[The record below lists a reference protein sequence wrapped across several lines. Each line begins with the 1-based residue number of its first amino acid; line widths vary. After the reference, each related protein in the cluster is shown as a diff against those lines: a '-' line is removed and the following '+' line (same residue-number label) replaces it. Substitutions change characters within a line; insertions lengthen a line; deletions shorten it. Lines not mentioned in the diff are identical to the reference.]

1 MKYNILI
8 TDILIK
14 DFAYVYKK
22 DFSVDCLWKL
32 ENKIDFSKYQG
43 IVVTGGFKTDKKF
56 LKKFKNLNIVSV
68 FGVGYDGVDLNYCK
82 NNNIVITNTPKVLT
96 DDVADLALGLM
107 MSLSRRIN
115 EAHNFILKKK
125 WSKKPFELTTSLTN
139 KTVGI
144 VGMGQI
150 GKAFSKRVKS
160 LSMKIVYFGPNKKN
174 LNYKYFKNLKEMAS
188 LIDVMVI
195 TCIGGSK
202 TKGLINKS
210 ILKLMKPSSIIVNVS
225 RGSVINEVHLLE
237 ALNKNL
243 IGGAALD
250 VFEME
255 PKINNKFLKLK
266 NVLLSP
272 HNGSAT
278 LETRERMANISSQNL
293 LNYLYSKKL
302 KNNVRY

>member
-14 DFAYVYKK
+14 DFVHVYKK

-32 ENKIDFSKYQG
+32 GSKINFNKYEG

-56 LKKFKNLNIVSV
+56 LKKFKNLKIVSV

-82 NNNIVITNTPKVLT
+82 NNKIVITNTPKVLT

-107 MSLSRRIN
+107 MSLSRKIN

-125 WSKKPFELTTSLTN
+125 WSKRPFELTTSLTN

-144 VGMGQI
+144 VGMGEI
-150 GKAFSKRVKS
+150 GKAFSKRVKT
-160 LSMKIVYFGPNKKN
+160 LSMKIVYFGPNKKK
-174 LNYKYFKNLKEMAS
+174 LKYKYFKNLKDMAS
-188 LIDVMVI
+188 VIDVMVI
-195 TCIGGSK
+195 TCIGGRK
-202 TKGLINKS
+202 TKDLINKT
-210 ILKLMKPSSIIVNVS
+210 ILKLMKPSAIIINVS

-237 ALNKNL
+237 VLNQNL
-243 IGGAALD
+243 IAGAALD
-250 VFEME
+250 VFKME

-278 LETRERMANISSQNL
+278 FETREKMANISSQNL
-293 LNYLYSKKL
+293 LNLLYLNKSKNRVK
-302 KNNVRY
+302 Y

>member
-8 TDILIK
+8 TDVLIK
-14 DFAYVYKK
+14 QFLHVYKK

-32 ENKIDFSKYQG
+32 ESKIDFNKYQG

-56 LKKFKNLNIVSV
+56 LKKFKNLKIVSV

-82 NNNIVITNTPKVLT
+82 NNKIVITNTPKVLT

-107 MSLSRRIN
+107 ISLSRRIN
-115 EAHNFILKKK
+115 GAHNFILKKK
-125 WSKKPFELTTSLTN
+125 WSEKPFELTTSLTN

-144 VGMGQI
+144 VGMGEI

-174 LNYKYFKNLKEMAS
+174 LKYKYFKNLKDMAS
-188 LIDVMVI
+188 VIDAMVI
-195 TCIGGSK
+195 TCIGGRK
-202 TKGLINKS
+202 TKDLINKT
-210 ILKLMKPSSIIVNVS
+210 IFKLMKPSSIIVNVS

-278 LETRERMANISSQNL
+278 FETREKMAKLSSRNIS
-293 LNYLYSKKL
+293 NYLYSKKL
-302 KNNVRY
+302 KNKVRY

>member
-1 MKYNILI
+1 MKCNILI

-14 DFAYVYKK
+14 DFVHVYKK

-32 ENKIDFSKYQG
+32 ESKIDFSKYQG

-56 LKKFKNLNIVSV
+56 LKKFKNLKIVSV

-82 NNNIVITNTPKVLT
+82 KNKIVIANTPKVLT

-144 VGMGQI
+144 VGMGEI

-160 LSMKIVYFGPNKKN
+160 LSMKIVYFGPNKKD
-174 LNYKYFKNLKEMAS
+174 LKYKYFKNLKDMAS
-188 LIDVMVI
+188 VIDVMVI
-195 TCIGGSK
+195 TCIGGRK
-202 TKGLINKS
+202 TKDLVNKT
-210 ILKLMKPSSIIVNVS
+210 ILKIMKPSAIIVNVS
-225 RGSVINEVHLLE
+225 RGSVINEVHLLD
-237 ALNKNL
+237 ALNKNS
-243 IGGAALD
+243 IAGAALD
-250 VFEME
+250 VFKME

-278 LETRERMANISSQNL
+278 FETREKMANASSQNL
-293 LNYLYSKKL
+293 LNLLYLKKL
-302 KNNVRY
+302 KNRVQY

>member
-14 DFAYVYKK
+14 DFVHVYKK

-32 ENKIDFSKYQG
+32 ESKIDFNKYQG

-56 LKKFKNLNIVSV
+56 LKKFKNLKIVSV

-82 NNNIVITNTPKVLT
+82 NNKIVITNTPKVLT
-96 DDVADLALGLM
+96 DDVADLAVGLM

-115 EAHNFILKKK
+115 DAHNFILKKK

-144 VGMGQI
+144 VGMGEI
-150 GKAFSKRVKS
+150 GKAFSKRIKL
-160 LSMKIVYFGPNKKN
+160 LSMNIVYFGPNKKN
-174 LNYKYFKNLKEMAS
+174 LKYKYFKNLKDMAS
-188 LIDVMVI
+188 VIDVMVV
-195 TCIGGSK
+195 TCIGGSE
-202 TKGLINKS
+202 TKHLINKG
-210 ILKLMKPSSIIVNVS
+210 ILKLMKPSSIIINVS
-225 RGSVINEVHLLE
+225 RGYVINEDHLLD
-237 ALNKNL
+237 ALNKNS

-250 VFEME
+250 VFKME

-278 LETRERMANISSQNL
+278 FETREKMANTSSQNL
-293 LNYLYSKKL
+293 LNLLYLKIL
-302 KNNVRY
+302 KNRVQY

>member
-14 DFAYVYKK
+14 DFVHVYKK

-32 ENKIDFSKYQG
+32 ESKIDFSKYQG

-56 LKKFKNLNIVSV
+56 LKKFKNLKIVSV

-82 NNNIVITNTPKVLT
+82 NNNIYVTNTPKVLT

-107 MSLSRRIN
+107 MSLSRKIN

-125 WSKKPFELTTSLTN
+125 WSKRPFELTTSLTN

-144 VGMGQI
+144 VGMGEI
-150 GKAFSKRVKS
+150 GKAFSKRVKT
-160 LSMKIVYFGPNKKN
+160 LSMKIVYFGPNKKK
-174 LNYKYFKNLKEMAS
+174 LKYKYFKNLKDMAS
-188 LIDVMVI
+188 VIDVMVI
-195 TCIGGSK
+195 TCIGGRK
-202 TKGLINKS
+202 TKDLINKT
-210 ILKLMKPSSIIVNVS
+210 IFKLMKPSSIIVNVS
-225 RGSVINEVHLLE
+225 RGSVINEVHLLD

-243 IGGAALD
+243 ISGAALD

-278 LETRERMANISSQNL
+278 FETREKMANISSQNL
-293 LNYLYSKKL
+293 LNLLYLNKSKNRVK
-302 KNNVRY
+302 Y

>member
-14 DFAYVYKK
+14 DFVHVYKK

-32 ENKIDFSKYQG
+32 ESKIDFNKYQG

-56 LKKFKNLNIVSV
+56 LKKFKNLKIVSV
-68 FGVGYDGVDLNYCK
+68 FGVGYDGVD
-82 NNNIVITNTPKVLT
+82 NNIVITNTPKVLT

-144 VGMGQI
+144 VGMGEI
-150 GKAFSKRVKS
+150 GKAFSKRVKT
-160 LSMKIVYFGPNKKN
+160 LSMKIVYFGPNKKK
-174 LNYKYFKNLKEMAS
+174 LKYKYFKNLKDMAS
-188 LIDVMVI
+188 VIDVMVI
-195 TCIGGSK
+195 TCIGGRK
-202 TKGLINKS
+202 TKDLINKT
-210 ILKLMKPSSIIVNVS
+210 IFKLMKPSSIIINVS
-225 RGSVINEVHLLE
+225 RGSVINEVHLLD

-243 IGGAALD
+243 ISGAALD
-250 VFEME
+250 VFKME

-278 LETRERMANISSQNL
+278 FETREKMANTSSQNL
-293 LNYLYSKKL
+293 LNLLYLKKL
-302 KNNVRY
+302 KNRVQY

>member
-1 MKYNILI
+1 MKLNILI

-14 DFAYVYKK
+14 DFIPVYKK
-22 DFSVDCLWKL
+22 NFIVDCLWQLKS
-32 ENKIDFSKYQG
+32 KIDFSKYQG
-43 IVVTGGFKTDKKF
+43 IVVTGGFNTDKKF
-56 LKKFKNLNIVSV
+56 LKKFKNLKIVSV

-82 NNNIVITNTPKVLT
+82 NNKIVITNTPKVLT

-107 MSLSRRIN
+107 MSLSRKIN

-125 WSKKPFELTTSLTN
+125 WSKKPFELTTSLTD

-144 VGMGQI
+144 VGMGEI

-174 LNYKYFKNLKEMAS
+174 LKYKYFKNLKDMAS
-188 LIDVMVI
+188 VIDVMVV
-195 TCIGGSK
+195 TCIGGSE
-202 TKGLINKS
+202 TKHLINKS
-210 ILKLMKPSSIIVNVS
+210 ILKLMKPSSIIINVS
-225 RGSVINEVHLLE
+225 RGSVINEVHLLD

-278 LETRERMANISSQNL
+278 FDTRLRMAKISSQNIS
-293 LNYLYSKKL
+293 NYLYLKKL
-302 KNNVRY
+302 KNKVKY

>member
-14 DFAYVYKK
+14 DFVHVYKK
-22 DFSVDCLWKL
+22 DFNVDCLWKL
-32 ENKIDFSKYQG
+32 KNKIDFSKYQG

-56 LKKFKNLNIVSV
+56 LKKFKNLKIVSV

-82 NNNIVITNTPKVLT
+82 NNKIVITNTPKVLT

-144 VGMGQI
+144 VGMGEI
-150 GKAFSKRVKS
+150 GKAVSKRVNS
-160 LSMKIVYFGPNKKN
+160 LSMKIVYFGPNKKK
-174 LNYKYFKNLKEMAS
+174 LKYKYFKNLKDMAS
-188 LIDVMVI
+188 VIDVMVI
-195 TCIGGSK
+195 TCIGGRK
-202 TKGLINKS
+202 TKDLINKT
-210 ILKLMKPSSIIVNVS
+210 IFKLMKPSSIIVNVS

-278 LETRERMANISSQNL
+278 FETREKMANISSQNL
-293 LNYLYSKKL
+293 LNLLYLNKSKNRVK
-302 KNNVRY
+302 Y

>member
-8 TDILIK
+8 TDILMK
-14 DFAYVYKK
+14 DFVHVYKK
-22 DFSVDCLWKL
+22 NFSVDCLWKL
-32 ENKIDFSKYQG
+32 ESKIDFNKYQG

-56 LKKFKNLNIVSV
+56 LKKFKNLKIVSV

-82 NNNIVITNTPKVLT
+82 NNKIVITNTPKVLT

-107 MSLSRRIN
+107 MSLSRKIN

-125 WSKKPFELTTSLTN
+125 WSKRPFELTTSLTN

-144 VGMGQI
+144 VGMGEI
-150 GKAFSKRVKS
+150 GKAFSKRVKT
-160 LSMKIVYFGPNKKN
+160 LSMKIVYFGPNKKK
-174 LNYKYFKNLKEMAS
+174 LKYKYFKNLKDMAS
-188 LIDVMVI
+188 VIDVMVI
-195 TCIGGSK
+195 TCIGGRK
-202 TKGLINKS
+202 TKDLINKT
-210 ILKLMKPSSIIVNVS
+210 IFKLMKPSSIIVNVS
-225 RGSVINEVHLLE
+225 RGSVINEVHLLD

-243 IGGAALD
+243 ISGAALD

-278 LETRERMANISSQNL
+278 FETREKMAYISSQNL
-293 LNYLYSKKL
+293 LNLLYFNKL
-302 KNNVRY
+302 KNRVKY

>member
-8 TDILIK
+8 TDVLIK
-14 DFAYVYKK
+14 DFVHVYKK

-32 ENKIDFSKYQG
+32 ESKIDFNKYQG

-56 LKKFKNLNIVSV
+56 LKRFKNLKIVSV

-82 NNNIVITNTPKVLT
+82 NNKIVITNTPKVLT

-107 MSLSRRIN
+107 MSLSRKIN

-125 WSKKPFELTTSLTN
+125 WSKRPFELTTSLTN

-144 VGMGQI
+144 VGMGEI
-150 GKAFSKRVKS
+150 GKAFSKRVKT
-160 LSMKIVYFGPNKKN
+160 LSMKIVYFGPNKKK
-174 LNYKYFKNLKEMAS
+174 LKYKYFKNLKDMAS
-188 LIDVMVI
+188 VIDVMVI
-195 TCIGGSK
+195 TCIGGRK
-202 TKGLINKS
+202 TKDLINKN
-210 ILKLMKPSSIIVNVS
+210 IFKLMKPSSIIVNVS
-225 RGSVINEVHLLE
+225 RGSVINEVHLLD

-243 IGGAALD
+243 ISGAALD

-278 LETRERMANISSQNL
+278 LETREKMANISSQNL
-293 LNYLYSKKL
+293 LNLLYLNKT
-302 KNNVRY
+302 KNRVKY

>member
-1 MKYNILI
+1 MKLNILI

-14 DFAYVYKK
+14 DFVPVYKK
-22 DFSVDCLWKL
+22 DFNVDCLWQL
-32 ENKIDFSKYQG
+32 RNKIEFSKYEA

-56 LKKFKNLNIVSV
+56 LTKFKNLKIVSV

-96 DDVADLALGLM
+96 NDVADLALGLM
-107 MSLSRRIN
+107 IALSRKIN

-125 WSKKPFELTTSLTN
+125 WNKKPFDLTTSLTN

-144 VGMGQI
+144 VGMGEI

-160 LSMKIVYFGPNKKN
+160 LSMKIVYYGPNNKN
-174 LNYKYFKNLKEMAS
+174 LNYKYFKNLKDMAS

-195 TCIGGSK
+195 TCIGGSE
-202 TKGLINKS
+202 TKHLINKN
-210 ILKLMKPSSIIVNVS
+210 IFKLMKPSSILVNIS
-225 RGSVINEVHLLE
+225 RGSVINEIDLLE
-237 ALNKNL
+237 VLKKNL
-243 IGGAALD
+243 ISGAALD
-250 VFEME
+250 VFKME
-255 PKINNKFLKLK
+255 PKINNKFLKLN

-278 LETRERMANISSQNL
+278 FDTRDNMARISSQNIS
-293 LNYLYSKKL
+293 NYLISNNL
-302 KNNVRY
+302 KNQVKY

>member
-14 DFAYVYKK
+14 DFVHVYKK

-32 ENKIDFSKYQG
+32 ESKIDFNKYQG

-56 LKKFKNLNIVSV
+56 LKKFKNLKIVSV

-82 NNNIVITNTPKVLT
+82 NNKIVITNTPKVLT

-107 MSLSRRIN
+107 MSLSRKIN

-125 WSKKPFELTTSLTN
+125 WSKRPFELTTSLAN

-144 VGMGQI
+144 VGMGEI
-150 GKAFSKRVKS
+150 GKAVSKRVNS
-160 LSMKIVYFGPNKKN
+160 LSMKIVYFGPNKKK
-174 LNYKYFKNLKEMAS
+174 LKYKYFKNLKDMAS
-188 LIDVMVI
+188 VIDVMVI
-195 TCIGGSK
+195 TCIGGRK
-202 TKGLINKS
+202 TKDLINKT
-210 ILKLMKPSSIIVNVS
+210 IFKLMKPSSIIINVS
-225 RGSVINEVHLLE
+225 RGSVINEVHLLD

-243 IGGAALD
+243 ISGAALD

-278 LETRERMANISSQNL
+278 FETREKMANISSQNL
-293 LNYLYSKKL
+293 LNLLYLNKSKNRVK
-302 KNNVRY
+302 Y

>member
-1 MKYNILI
+1 MKLNILI

-14 DFAYVYKK
+14 DFIPVYKK
-22 DFSVDCLWKL
+22 NFIVDCLWQLKS
-32 ENKIDFSKYQG
+32 KIDFSKYQG

-56 LKKFKNLNIVSV
+56 LKKFKNLKIVSV

-82 NNNIVITNTPKVLT
+82 NNKIVITNTPKVLT

-144 VGMGQI
+144 VGMGEI

-174 LNYKYFKNLKEMAS
+174 LKYKYFKNLKDMAS
-188 LIDVMVI
+188 VIDVMVI
-195 TCIGGSK
+195 TCIGGRK
-202 TKGLINKS
+202 TKDLINKT
-210 ILKLMKPSSIIVNVS
+210 IFKLMKPSSIIVNVS
-225 RGSVINEVHLLE
+225 RGSVINEVHLLD

-243 IGGAALD
+243 ISGAALD

-278 LETRERMANISSQNL
+278 FETREKMANISSQNL
-293 LNYLYSKKL
+293 LNLLYLNKSKNRVK
-302 KNNVRY
+302 Y

>member
-14 DFAYVYKK
+14 DFVHVYKK

-32 ENKIDFSKYQG
+32 ESKIDFSKYQG

-56 LKKFKNLNIVSV
+56 LKKFKNLKIVSV

-82 NNNIVITNTPKVLT
+82 KNNIVITNTPKVLT

-144 VGMGQI
+144 VGMGEI

-174 LNYKYFKNLKEMAS
+174 LKYKYFKNLKDMAS
-188 LIDVMVI
+188 VIDVMVI
-195 TCIGGSK
+195 TCIGGRK
-202 TKGLINKS
+202 TKDLINKT
-210 ILKLMKPSSIIVNVS
+210 ILKLMKPSAIIVNVS
-225 RGSVINEVHLLE
+225 RGSVINEVHLLD
-237 ALNKNL
+237 ALNKNS
-243 IGGAALD
+243 IAGAALD
-250 VFEME
+250 VFKME

-278 LETRERMANISSQNL
+278 FETREKMANASSQNL
-293 LNYLYSKKL
+293 LNLLYLKKL
-302 KNNVRY
+302 KNRVQY

>member
-8 TDILIK
+8 TDILIRH
-14 DFAYVYKK
+14 FVHVYKK
-22 DFSVDCLWKL
+22 DFNVDCLWKL

-43 IVVTGGFKTDKKF
+43 IVVTGGFKTDKRF
-56 LKKFKNLNIVSV
+56 LKKFKNLKIVSV

-82 NNNIVITNTPKVLT
+82 NNKIVITNTPKVLT

-107 MSLSRRIN
+107 ITLSRRIN
-115 EAHNFILKKK
+115 EAHSFILKKK
-125 WSKKPFELTTSLTN
+125 WIKKPFDLTTSLTN

-144 VGMGQI
+144 VGMGEI

-160 LSMKIVYFGPNKKN
+160 LSMKIVYYGPNKKN
-174 LNYKYFKNLKEMAS
+174 LNYKYFKNLKDMAS
-188 LIDVMVI
+188 LVDVMVI
-195 TCIGGSK
+195 TCIGGTR
-202 TKGLINKS
+202 TKNLINKN
-210 ILKLMKPSSIIVNVS
+210 ILKLMKPSSILVNIS
-225 RGSVINEVHLLE
+225 RGSVINEIHLLDV
-237 ALNKNL
+237 LKKNL
-243 IGGAALD
+243 IAGAALD

-278 LETRERMANISSQNL
+278 FETRMNMAKISSQNIS
-293 LNYLYSKKL
+293 NYLSLNKL
-302 KNNVRY
+302 KNQVKY

>member
-1 MKYNILI
+1 MKLNILI

-14 DFAYVYKK
+14 DFIPVYKK
-22 DFSVDCLWKL
+22 NFIVDCLWQLKS
-32 ENKIDFSKYQG
+32 KIDFSKYQG

-56 LKKFKNLNIVSV
+56 LKKFKNLKIVSV

-82 NNNIVITNTPKVLT
+82 NNKIVITNTPKVLT
-96 DDVADLALGLM
+96 NDVADLALGLM
-107 MSLSRRIN
+107 IALSRKIN
-115 EAHNFILKKK
+115 EAHDFILKKK
-125 WSKKPFELTTSLTN
+125 WNNKPFDLTTSLTN

-144 VGMGQI
+144 VGMGEI

-160 LSMKIVYFGPNKKN
+160 LSMKIVYYGPNNKN
-174 LNYKYFKNLKEMAS
+174 LNFKYFKNLKDMAS

-195 TCIGGSK
+195 TCIGGSE
-202 TKGLINKS
+202 TRHLINNS

-225 RGSVINEVHLLE
+225 RGSVINEVDLLDT
-237 ALNKNL
+237 LNKNL
-243 IGGAALD
+243 ISGAALD

-255 PKINNKFLKLK
+255 PKINSKFLKLN

-278 LETRERMANISSQNL
+278 FETRLRMAKISSQNIS
-293 LNYLYSKKL
+293 NYLYSKKL
-302 KNNVRY
+302 KNKVKY

>member
-14 DFAYVYKK
+14 DFVHVYKK

-32 ENKIDFSKYQG
+32 ESKIDFNKYQG

-56 LKKFKNLNIVSV
+56 LKKFKNLKIVSV

-82 NNNIVITNTPKVLT
+82 NNKIVITNTPKVLT

-107 MSLSRRIN
+107 MSLSRKIN

-125 WSKKPFELTTSLTN
+125 WSKRPFELTTSLAN

-144 VGMGQI
+144 VGMGEI
-150 GKAFSKRVKS
+150 GKAVSKRVKS
-160 LSMKIVYFGPNKKN
+160 LSMKIVYFGPNKKK
-174 LNYKYFKNLKEMAS
+174 LKYKYFKNLKDMAS
-188 LIDVMVI
+188 VIDVMVI
-195 TCIGGSK
+195 TCIGGRK
-202 TKGLINKS
+202 TKDLINKT
-210 ILKLMKPSSIIVNVS
+210 IFKLMKPSSIIVNVS
-225 RGSVINEVHLLE
+225 RGSVINEVHLLD

-243 IGGAALD
+243 ISGAALD

-278 LETRERMANISSQNL
+278 FETRLRMAKISTQNIS
-293 LNYLYSKKL
+293 NYLYSKKL
-302 KNNVRY
+302 KNKVRY

>member
-14 DFAYVYKK
+14 DFVHVYKK

-32 ENKIDFSKYQG
+32 ESKIDFNKYQG

-56 LKKFKNLNIVSV
+56 LKKFKNLKIVSV

-82 NNNIVITNTPKVLT
+82 NNKIVITNTPKVLT

-107 MSLSRRIN
+107 MSLSRKIN

-125 WSKKPFELTTSLTN
+125 WSKRPFELTTSLAN

-144 VGMGQI
+144 VGMGEI
-150 GKAFSKRVKS
+150 GKAVSKRVKS
-160 LSMKIVYFGPNKKN
+160 LSMKIVYFGPNKKK
-174 LNYKYFKNLKEMAS
+174 LKYKYFKNLKDMAS
-188 LIDVMVI
+188 VIDVMVI
-195 TCIGGSK
+195 TCIGGRK
-202 TKGLINKS
+202 TKDLINKT
-210 ILKLMKPSSIIVNVS
+210 IFKLMKPSSIIVNVS
-225 RGSVINEVHLLE
+225 RGSVINEVHLLD

-243 IGGAALD
+243 ISGAALD
-250 VFEME
+250 VFKME

-278 LETRERMANISSQNL
+278 IETRERMANISSQNL

>member
-14 DFAYVYKK
+14 DFVHVYKK

-32 ENKIDFSKYQG
+32 ESKIDFNKYQG

-56 LKKFKNLNIVSV
+56 LKKFKNLKIVSV

-82 NNNIVITNTPKVLT
+82 NNKIVITNTPKVLT

-107 MSLSRRIN
+107 MSLSRKIN

-125 WSKKPFELTTSLTN
+125 WSKRPFELTTSLTN
-139 KTVGI
+139 KKVGI
-144 VGMGQI
+144 VGMGEI
-150 GKAFSKRVKS
+150 GKAFSKRVKT
-160 LSMKIVYFGPNKKN
+160 LSMKIVYFGPNKKK
-174 LNYKYFKNLKEMAS
+174 LKYKYFKNLKDMAS
-188 LIDVMVI
+188 VIDVMVI
-195 TCIGGSK
+195 TCIGGRK
-202 TKGLINKS
+202 TKDLINKT

-278 LETRERMANISSQNL
+278 FETREKMANISSQNL
-293 LNYLYSKKL
+293 LNLLYLNKSKNRVK
-302 KNNVRY
+302 Y

>member
-14 DFAYVYKK
+14 DFVHVYKK

-32 ENKIDFSKYQG
+32 ESKIDFNKYQG

-56 LKKFKNLNIVSV
+56 LKKFKNLKIVSV

-82 NNNIVITNTPKVLT
+82 NNKIVITNTPKVLT

-107 MSLSRRIN
+107 MSLSRKIN

-125 WSKKPFELTTSLTN
+125 WSKRPFELTTSLAN

-144 VGMGQI
+144 VGMGEI
-150 GKAFSKRVKS
+150 GKAVSKRVKS
-160 LSMKIVYFGPNKKN
+160 LSMKIVYFGPNKKK
-174 LNYKYFKNLKEMAS
+174 LKYKYFKNLKDMAS
-188 LIDVMVI
+188 VIDVMVI
-195 TCIGGSK
+195 TCIGGRK
-202 TKGLINKS
+202 TKDLINKT
-210 ILKLMKPSSIIVNVS
+210 IFKLMKPSSIIVNVS
-225 RGSVINEVHLLE
+225 RGSVINEVHLLD

-243 IGGAALD
+243 ISGAALD

-278 LETRERMANISSQNL
+278 FETREKMANISSQNL
-293 LNYLYSKKL
+293 LNLLYLNKSKNRVK
-302 KNNVRY
+302 Y

>member
-14 DFAYVYKK
+14 DFVHVYKK

-32 ENKIDFSKYQG
+32 KSKIDFDKYQG

-56 LKKFKNLNIVSV
+56 LKKFKNLKIVSV

-82 NNNIVITNTPKVLT
+82 NNKIVITNTPKVLT

-107 MSLSRRIN
+107 MSLSRKIN

-125 WSKKPFELTTSLTN
+125 WSKRPFELTTSLTN

-144 VGMGQI
+144 VGMGEI
-150 GKAFSKRVKS
+150 GKAFSKRVKT
-160 LSMKIVYFGPNKKN
+160 LSMKIVYFGPNKKK
-174 LNYKYFKNLKEMAS
+174 LKYKYFKNLKDMAS
-188 LIDVMVI
+188 VIDVMVI
-195 TCIGGSK
+195 TCIGGRK
-202 TKGLINKS
+202 TKDLINKT
-210 ILKLMKPSSIIVNVS
+210 IFKLMKPSSIIVNVS
-225 RGSVINEVHLLE
+225 RGSVINEVHLLD

-243 IGGAALD
+243 ISGAALD

-278 LETRERMANISSQNL
+278 FETREKMANISSQNL
-293 LNYLYSKKL
+293 LNLLYLNKSKNRVK
-302 KNNVRY
+302 Y